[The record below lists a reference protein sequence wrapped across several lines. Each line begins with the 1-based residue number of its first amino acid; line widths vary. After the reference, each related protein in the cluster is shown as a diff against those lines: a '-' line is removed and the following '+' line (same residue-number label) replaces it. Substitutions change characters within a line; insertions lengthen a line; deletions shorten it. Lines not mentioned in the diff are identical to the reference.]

1 MYRII
6 EMNILFWNLKDN
18 NNANHIVSLIRQNN
32 IDIAVFCEFKSL
44 NREIIERELTDFSFS
59 TDMTGCEKVIFL
71 FKSSI
76 TNEVRRESNRYA
88 MYSFE
93 YNSTNYTIVGVHL
106 PDQRSCDS
114 AARKAVIGVLMREL
128 DELEKENKNYN
139 TIIIGDFNAGPL
151 DSELTQK
158 DMFNAVPFKDVI
170 KKRDVIE
177 FQHKKY
183 RRFYNPMVHY
193 ISEDTKQYGSFRYTG
208 GSSTVV
214 WYTFDQV
221 IVRKPLIDNINNIFY
236 CKSIGNME
244 LLSVDGIPKASISD
258 HLPLIVELR

>member
-1 MYRII
+1 
-6 EMNILFWNLKDN
+6 MNILFWNLKDN
-18 NNANHIVSLIRQNN
+18 NNADYIINLIKIHK
-32 IDIAVFCEFKSL
+32 IDIAIFCEYNNL
-44 NREIIERELTDFSFS
+44 NHAIIEKALPNFTFS
-59 TDMTGCEKVIFL
+59 TGMEGCEKVIFL

-93 YNSTNYTIVGVHL
+93 YDSTSYTIVGLHL
-106 PDQRSCDS
+106 PDQRSADS
-114 AARKAVIGVLMREL
+114 NARKNVIRDLMREL
-128 DELEKENKNYN
+128 VELEKETDNYN
-139 TIIIGDFNAGPL
+139 TIVIGDFNAGPF

-170 KKRDVIE
+170 KKREIIE

-193 ISEDTKQYGSFRYTG
+193 ISEDTKQYGSIYHPG
-208 GSSTVV
+208 GSCTVV

-221 IVRKPLIDNINNIFY
+221 IVRNQLVDNINNISY
-236 CKSIGNME
+236 CKSIGNTE
-244 LLSVDGIPKASISD
+244 LISKYGIPKSNISD

>member
-1 MYRII
+1 
-6 EMNILFWNLKDN
+6 MNILFWNLKDN
-18 NNANHIVSLIRQNN
+18 NNANYIINLIKIHK
-32 IDIAVFCEFKSL
+32 IDIAVFCEYDSL
-44 NREIIERELTDFSFS
+44 NRAIIEKALPDFSFS
-59 TDMTGCEKVIFL
+59 TGMTGCEKVIFL

-93 YNSTNYTIVGVHL
+93 YDSTSYTIVGLHL
-106 PDQRSCDS
+106 PDQRSADS
-114 AARKAVIGVLMREL
+114 DARKDVIGDLMREL
-128 DELEKENKNYN
+128 VELEKETDNYN
-139 TIIIGDFNAGPL
+139 TIIIGDFNAGPF

-158 DMFNAVPFKDVI
+158 NMFNAVPFKDVI
-170 KKRDVIE
+170 KKREIIE

-193 ISEDTKQYGSFRYTG
+193 ISEDTKQYGSIYHTG

-214 WYTFDQV
+214 WYAYDQV
-221 IVRKPLIDNINNIFY
+221 IVRNPLVDNINSISY
-236 CKSIGNME
+236 CKSIGNTE
-244 LLSVDGIPKASISD
+244 LISKNGIPKTTISD